1 MPQWKRFFVA
11 LAVCA
16 ATAPFVQKLTMRI
29 NRFLASAGLGSR
41 RAVEELILEG
51 RVTINGRPVTTLATQ
66 VQPGD
71 AVKVG
76 RRLIESNQGFTVVM
90 NKPAGCVCS
99 ASDEQGRQ
107 TVFDLLPPDWPRLFH
122 VGRLDKDS
130 EGLLILTNDGDLA
143 NELMHPRYK
152 VEKEYEV
159 TLDRP
164 WDPKL
169 APKLLKGVHVEGGR
183 ASAVHVGHEGPSFL
197 RLVLT
202 QGINRQIHKMLWRV
216 GNYNVKRLKRVR
228 IGKIS
233 ITGLGVGQFRVL
245 PQKDV
250 AALHSTVEAAA
261 HRGEKKQKIRTERAA
276 KRSPRGAEERAPRK
290 RAPQRE
296 L

>member
-1 MPQWKRFFVA
+1 
-11 LAVCA
+11 
-16 ATAPFVQKLTMRI
+16 MRI

-51 RVTINGRPVTTLATQ
+51 RVTINGKPVTTLATQ
-66 VQPGD
+66 VKPGD

-76 RRLIESNQGFTVVM
+76 RRLIESNEGFTVVM
-90 NKPAGCVCS
+90 NKPAGYVCS

-122 VGRLDKDS
+122 VGRLDKES

-169 APKLLKGVHVEGGR
+169 ASKLLKGVHVEGGR

-228 IGKIS
+228 IGKVS
-233 ITGLGVGQFRVL
+233 ITGLGTGQFRVL
-245 PQKDV
+245 AQKDV

-261 HRGEKKQKIRTERAA
+261 HRGEKKQKVRAERVA
-276 KRSPRGAEERAPRK
+276 KRPERSAEGRGPRERK
-290 RAPQRE
+290 RQDG
-296 L
+296 

>member
-1 MPQWKRFFVA
+1 
-11 LAVCA
+11 
-16 ATAPFVQKLTMRI
+16 MRI

-41 RAVEELILEG
+41 RAVEELILKG
-51 RVTINGRPVTTLATQ
+51 RVTINGQPVSNLATQ

-76 RRLIESNQGFTVVM
+76 RRLIESNEAFTVVL
-90 NKPAGCVCS
+90 NKPAGYVCS
-99 ASDEQGRQ
+99 ASDEQGKQ
-107 TVFDLLPPDWPRLFH
+107 TVFELLPPDWPRLFH
-122 VGRLDKDS
+122 VGRLDKES

-164 WDPKL
+164 WESRL
-169 APKLLKGVHVEGGR
+169 TPKLLKGVHVEGGR
-183 ASAVHVGHEGPSFL
+183 ASAAHVGHEGPSFL

-228 IGKIS
+228 IGRIS
-233 ITGLGVGQFRVL
+233 ITGLGPGQFRVL
-245 PQKDV
+245 GRKDV
-250 AALHSTVEAAA
+250 DALHSTVEAAER
-261 HRGEKKQKIRTERAA
+261 RGQKKAKMRSERGA
-276 KRSPRGAEERAPRK
+276 KRPASSPAQAEPRRPRAR
-290 RAPQRE
+290 
-296 L
+296 

>member
-1 MPQWKRFFVA
+1 
-11 LAVCA
+11 
-16 ATAPFVQKLTMRI
+16 MRI

-41 RAVEELILEG
+41 RAVEDLILQG
-51 RVTINGRPVTTLATQ
+51 RVTINGKPVTTLATQ

-76 RRLIESNQGFTVVM
+76 RRLIESNEGLTVVM
-90 NKPAGCVCS
+90 NKPAGYVCS

-130 EGLLILTNDGDLA
+130 EGLLILTNEGDLA

-169 APKLLKGVHVEGGR
+169 TPKLLKGVQVEGGR
-183 ASAVHVGHEGPSFL
+183 ASVVHVGQEGPSFL
-197 RLVLT
+197 RLVLV

-216 GNYNVKRLKRVR
+216 GEYDVKRLKRVR
-228 IGKIS
+228 IGRIKM
-233 ITGLGVGQFRVL
+233 TGLGTGQFRVL
-245 PQKDV
+245 NNKDV
-250 AALHSTVEAAA
+250 ALLRSTMDAAA
-261 HRGEKKQKIRTERAA
+261 HRGEKKQKVR
-276 KRSPRGAEERAPRK
+276 EERAKEPRK
-290 RAPQRE
+290 TNRPRS
-296 L
+296 